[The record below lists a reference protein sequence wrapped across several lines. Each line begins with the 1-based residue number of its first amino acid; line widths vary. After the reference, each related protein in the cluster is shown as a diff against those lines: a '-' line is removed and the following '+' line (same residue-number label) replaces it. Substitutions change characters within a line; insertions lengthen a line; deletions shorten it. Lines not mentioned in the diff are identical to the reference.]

1 MARNKVQY
9 QKGLSEA
16 EFERQCGSEE
26 QCRAAV
32 AEWRWP
38 DGFVCPRCGSR
49 RHSVIKTRALYQCT
63 ACRRQT
69 SLTAG
74 TIFAAT
80 KLALRSWFRA
90 LYHLTQSKQGI
101 SSLELGRRLGV
112 TQTTAWTAK
121 HKLKQVMMERDAP
134 SASSAASRWMTP
146 ISAANAQA
154 ASGDAARPARHRSSP
169 PSRPPPR
176 AGRCASNCAG
186 CGASG

>member
-1 MARNKVQY
+1 MSRWYRQVGVKHDGRRQDSDPWQRRVKIFPAYACCSAEPGLYKRGTLRSVREIGDGSDKVQY

-16 EFERQCGSEE
+16 EFERRYGSEE

-32 AEWRWP
+32 ARWRWP
-38 DGFVCPRCGSR
+38 DGFVCPHCGGR

-90 LYHLTQSKQGI
+90 LYHLTQSKQAFP
-101 SSLELGRRLGV
+101 
-112 TQTTAWTAK
+112 AW
-121 HKLKQVMMERDAP
+121 
-134 SASSAASRWMTP
+134 SSAAVSASPRRRRGWSSTSSSR
-146 ISAANAQA
+146 
-154 ASGDAARPARHRSSP
+154 
-169 PSRPPPR
+169 
-176 AGRCASNCAG
+176 
-186 CGASG
+186 